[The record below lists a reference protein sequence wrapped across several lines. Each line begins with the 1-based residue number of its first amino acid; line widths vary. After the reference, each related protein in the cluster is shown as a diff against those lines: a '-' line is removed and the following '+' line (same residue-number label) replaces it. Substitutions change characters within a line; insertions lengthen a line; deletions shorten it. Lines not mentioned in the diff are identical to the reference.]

1 MKAKSS
7 GAICNPECETVLVKA
22 ASFFLSRF
30 RTCDARGGARKHS
43 HDVIQTETRLK
54 INRAGIAVAA

>member
-1 MKAKSS
+1 
-7 GAICNPECETVLVKA
+7 VLVKA